1 MRFTDLLENYII
13 LKDNDKELYYDIK
26 DNINDYMNM
35 IKEYLSYKIILLNLK
50 KFQQIHKDLWE

>member
-35 IKEYLSYKIILLNLK
+35 IKEYLSYKLIITIIYYLMIVMIWK
-50 KFQQIHKDLWE
+50 

>member
-35 IKEYLSYKIILLNLK
+35 IKSTYLTS
-50 KFQQIHKDLWE
+50 

>member
-26 DNINDYMNM
+26 DKWLY
-35 IKEYLSYKIILLNLK
+35 EYDKRVLILQVNNK
-50 KFQQIHKDLWE
+50 R

>member
-35 IKEYLSYKIILLNLK
+35 IKEYLS
-50 KFQQIHKDLWE
+50 

>member
-35 IKEYLSYKIILLNLK
+35 IKEYLSYKLIINLK

>member
-35 IKEYLSYKIILLNLK
+35 IKEYLSYKLILLNLK

>member
-13 LKDNDKELYYDIK
+13 LKDNDKEFYYDIK

-35 IKEYLSYKIILLNLK
+35 IKEYLS
-50 KFQQIHKDLWE
+50 

>member
-35 IKEYLSYKIILLNLK
+35 IKEYLSYK
-50 KFQQIHKDLWE
+50 

>member
-35 IKEYLSYKIILLNLK
+35 IKE
-50 KFQQIHKDLWE
+50 